1 MVPWF
6 LFRRGSSEHRARPKS
21 VRAESAAIALAAL
34 TSLLLPARADV
45 IGEARVIDGD
55 TLQIAG
61 ERVRLQGI
69 DAPESKQSCSI
80 AGVGWACGEGAKREL
95 MSVTDGRVVTCKGD
109 KRDRYGR
116 LLAICFVGAQDI
128 NARMVREGWA
138 LAFRRYSK
146 EYVPQEVEARA
157 TGAGLW
163 QGQFIDPSEWRRES
177 RAAQH

>member
-1 MVPWF
+1 M
-6 LFRRGSSEHRARPKS
+6 RARLPWQQANGLRLWPTW
-21 VRAESAAIALAAL
+21 VGNSARSLAAAL
-34 TSLLLPARADV
+34 TLALCCAAARADV

-61 ERVRLQGI
+61 ERVRLNGI

-80 AGVGWACGEGAKREL
+80 AGVGWACGESAKRML
-95 MSVTDGRVVTCKGD
+95 MNATNGRVVTCKGD

-116 LLAICFVGAQDI
+116 LLATCFVGTQDI

-146 EYVPQEVEARA
+146 EYVPEEAEARA
-157 TGAGLW
+157 TGSGVW
-163 QGQFIDPSEWRRES
+163 QGQFVDPAEWRRES